1 MTPMVLTPC
10 PYVRMRQ
17 TKTYG
22 RFKAQTRKMTPYSRK
37 QQQQQK
43 NSNTLTTT
51 QTFIKSLSYFLTG
64 YFRFNRWISSSS
76 IWALTHLNFCWQNNG
91 TLSEVINIWKS
102 YMWTAEWRII
112 WRRSSQLYTQ
122 LLQLRKESW
131 KEFRLVRDSNPW
143 PLRYQ
148 CSDDL
153 HSYNSSLRSSH
164 IWFSYIHNFIIILS
178 RVYNKPV
185 QRPAQS

>member
-17 TKTYG
+17 TKTYS

-51 QTFIKSLSYFLTG
+51 QTFIKSLSHFLTG
-64 YFRFNRWISSSS
+64 YSRFNRWISSSS

-112 WRRSSQLYTQ
+112 WMKIITVIYATFAVEKRKLKRIQACKGFEPLTSAIPVLRWSS
-122 LLQLRKESW
+122 
-131 KEFRLVRDSNPW
+131 
-143 PLRYQ
+143 
-148 CSDDL
+148 
-153 HSYNSSLRSSH
+153 
-164 IWFSYIHNFIIILS
+164 FI
-178 RVYNKPV
+178 
-185 QRPAQS
+185 